1 MLKKWSFPTKIHTV
15 VALQNRRNRRGDQFP
30 YFVKSVNA
38 LSIRGWGQF
47 IPTTLILAHP
57 NFHTFLRSLTKMHT
71 CARESP
77 KLSVC
82 TRKQYH
88 NEIHMLFCFLYET
101 KRNCRYL
108 WNPFKYDNHY
118 CIQTHCIV
126 HSMARAN
133 LNKSVWLVTN
143 ITTASMY
150 IPKRT
155 RNIN

>member
-1 MLKKWSFPTKIHTV
+1 MVTILLKFLGLYILVLKKWSFPTKIHTV

-88 NEIHMLFCFLYET
+88 NEIHVFYM
-101 KRNCRYL
+101 KRNIISDTYEIHL
-108 WNPFKYDNHY
+108 ITVIITVFKSIAL
-118 CIQTHCIV
+118 CTKIFIQLRMNEHVCNLV
-126 HSMARAN
+126 H
-133 LNKSVWLVTN
+133 
-143 ITTASMY
+143 
-150 IPKRT
+150 
-155 RNIN
+155 